1 MGRRRRRKWITQGK
15 PKELKFMFVNNSY
28 IKYLHNL
35 NISALSLSW
44 TASLTYA
51 KLVYGKCF
59 NIIWHHVRPYQ
70 WFKENSF
77 FKEANYQVPTPDTSI
92 LLMSEKCC
100 KVRVATELYTFDIA
114 VLHSQLSKSEWDCTA
129 WAKLFSECI
138 SYIAAFLT
146 SNWKSLCRVKTCSA
160 SLTLL
165 ILLWD
170 RGNCSVLMQSKVRIS
185 VQTCTSNQ
193 DCDEWSLEMYC
204 PSSAFHLD
212 IG

>member
-1 MGRRRRRKWITQGK
+1 MDSISHVCKTGLWKMPWYHMTPCQSISVVKRKLLFQRSKLSG
-15 PKELKFMFVNNSY
+15 SY
-28 IKYLHNL
+28 SRHM
-35 NISALSLSW
+35 
-44 TASLTYA
+44 
-51 KLVYGKCF
+51 
-59 NIIWHHVRPYQ
+59 
-70 WFKENSF
+70 
-77 FKEANYQVPTPDTSI
+77 SI

-138 SYIAAFLT
+138 SYISAFLT
-146 SNWKSLCRVKTCSA
+146 SNWKSLWRVKTCSA

-193 DCDEWSLEMYC
+193 DCDEWSLEMCC

>member
-59 NIIWHHVRPYQ
+59 DIIWHHVRPYQ

-77 FKEANYQVPTPDTSI
+77 FKEANYQVPTPDTCLSY
-92 LLMSEKCC
+92 SCQRSV
-100 KVRVATELYTFDIA
+100 VRLELPLSFIHLTW
-114 VLHSQLSKSEWDCTA
+114 HSQLSKSKWDCTA

-165 ILLWD
+165 LFLWD

-193 DCDEWSLEMYC
+193 DCDEWSLEMCC